1 MNNWKIVP
9 EDATTEQTDV
19 HVTGDHFNEL
29 FCLGEI
35 RTYFYAKYL

>member
-1 MNNWKIVP
+1 MNWKIVP
-9 EDATTEQTDV
+9 EDTTTEQTDL
-19 HVTGDHFNEL
+19 TGDHFKEL